1 MLYSDFWSVIDRRS
15 FRPHLSQPVMIP
27 LSTNRSW
34 ELSIADRRA
43 QERAQRR
50 DDILQAARTVFN
62 EVGWRR
68 ATVEAVAERAQV
80 SKGTIYLYF
89 ESKEAV
95 LAELALQALTGLATE
110 LAAARDSCS
119 VLQPEQQLQT
129 MAHAYL
135 EFSQNA
141 PDYFRLLTAYDRG
154 EFEQGVSRER
164 QQHLLEQSEH
174 TLNLVSQVI
183 ADGMALG
190 QFTPGDANQVAAV
203 LWAALNGA
211 LALYSHP
218 VRRLMMPST
227 IQDFYQHTLDL
238 FLRAICK

>member
-1 MLYSDFWSVIDRRS
+1 M
-15 FRPHLSQPVMIP
+15 
-27 LSTNRSW
+27 
-34 ELSIADRRA
+34 SIADRRA

-68 ATVEAVAERAQV
+68 ATVDAVAERAQV

-95 LAELALQALTGLATE
+95 LAELALQALTSLAAE

-119 VLQPEQQLQT
+119 LLQPEQQLRT
-129 MAHAYL
+129 MGHTYL
-135 EFSQNA
+135 EFAQNA
-141 PDYFRLLTAYDRG
+141 PDYFRLLTAYDNG
-154 EFEQGVSRER
+154 DFQQGISRER
-164 QQHLLEQSEH
+164 QQHLIEQSEH
-174 TLNLVSQVI
+174 TLALVSQVI

-190 QFTPGDANQVAAV
+190 QFAPGDANQVASV

-218 VRRLMMPST
+218 VRRLMIPSA
-227 IQDFYQHTLDL
+227 IEDFYQQTLDL
-238 FLRAICK
+238 FMRGICK